1 LPRSNVCST
10 PDLENPSASV
20 HLKRFSTPSLTL
32 KFLCAGKLNPRGL
45 LDTKFAVRRRINRL
59 FRRLPD
65 PELAVVNL
73 IPKDMPGV
81 FLDVGANR
89 GQTIDGLR
97 QLRPDI
103 VIHAFEPNRRLA
115 EKLERQFLDDQGV
128 VVHAIGLSDKA
139 ETRELF
145 LPHYKGFMYDGLASF
160 EEQSARAWLAEGRI
174 IAFDPKQLKIERL
187 ACTTVTLDSLKL
199 EPIFIKLDV
208 QEHEIHVLRG
218 GEETIRRHQ
227 PIFMIEAPRDD
238 LETAFLHRVGYE
250 RCGWASGR
258 LVRGVGRL
266 QNNLFVPR
274 EKLDAHGFRIYPE
287 NPGQIT

>member
-1 LPRSNVCST
+1 MGNSKSKIVLMLPVNHHLRIALRSAQVYF
-10 PDLENPSASV
+10 P
-20 HLKRFSTPSLTL
+20 
-32 KFLCAGKLNPRGL
+32 GL

-59 FRRLPD
+59 FRRLPE

-73 IPKDMPGV
+73 IPKGVPGV

-115 EKLERQFLDDQGV
+115 EKLERQFLDDQEV

-145 LPHYKGFMYDGLASF
+145 LPYYKGFMYDGLASF
-160 EEQSARAWLAEGRI
+160 DEQSARAWLAEGRI

-218 GEETIRRHQ
+218 GEETIRRHR

-238 LETAFLHRVGYE
+238 LETAFLYRVGYE

-274 EKLDAHGFRIYPE
+274 EKLNAHDKLPAS
-287 NPGQIT
+287 